1 MTTVT
6 IVPVF
11 LSDDGDSY
19 VYWMMKFIFK
29 SGDLKY
35 QFSVDEP
42 YLGTKDSWLALAEG
56 KVKLY
61 SYGDGGIYPCD
72 KDQIEFVCSVS
83 GDGTPYSSEITIPR
97 VLIADKLIAAVEEAD
112 RLGYLFAEK
121 ANDIFTKIKRTVSED

>member
-19 VYWMMKFIFK
+19 VYWMLKFIFK
-29 SGDLKY
+29 SGNIRY
-35 QFSVDEP
+35 RFNIDEP

-56 KVKLY
+56 RAKLY
-61 SYGDGGIYPCD
+61 SYGDGGICPCD
-72 KDQIEFVCSVS
+72 KDKMKFACSAP
-83 GDGTPYSSEITIPR
+83 GDGTPYSSTITIPI
-97 VLIADKLIAAVEEAD
+97 VEIADKLTAAIEEAD

-121 ANDIFTKIKRTVSED
+121 EDDIFTKIKRIVSED